1 MFIVKKIFNKSLKI
15 PLYRTY
21 TVNSKVIEVTKD
33 DTDIVTISMAYPPIN
48 CLNKEL
54 LNALNTSLMNVQKQK
69 CQGVILTSS
78 LSNIFSAGIDIKE
91 LYNRTEKQLIEYWT
105 TIQNMWLTLYN
116 LEIPIA
122 AAINGS
128 SPAAG
133 CLLAMSCEYRILVE
147 GKHTIGLN
155 ETQLGIVAPEW
166 MKALYIDI
174 IGYRRA
180 ELALLQGTLFHPK
193 EALEI
198 GLVDELALNK
208 ANAIERCQNY
218 IKSFKNIPFKGRQKT
233 KMELRKHNSLW
244 LKANANSDLNKFLTF
259 IQSPNVQANLKLYIE
274 ALKNKNV

>member
-33 DTDIVTISMAYPPIN
+33 DTDIATISMAYPPVN

-128 SPAAG
+128 CPAAG
-133 CLLAMSCEYRILVE
+133 CVLAMSCEYRILVE

-155 ETQLGIVAPEW
+155 ETQLGIFAPEW
-166 MKALYIDI
+166 TKALYIDI

>member
-33 DTDIVTISMAYPPIN
+33 DTDIATISMAYPPVN

-54 LNALNTSLMNVQKQK
+54 LNALNTSLINVQKQK

-128 SPAAG
+128 CPAAG
-133 CLLAMSCEYRILVE
+133 CVLAMSCEYRILVE

-155 ETQLGIVAPEW
+155 ETQLGIFAPEW
-166 MKALYIDI
+166 TKALYIDI

>member
-1 MFIVKKIFNKSLKI
+1 MFIVKRIFNKNLQI

-21 TVNSKVIEVTKD
+21 TVNSKIIEVTKD
-33 DTDIVTISMAYPPIN
+33 DIDIATISMAHPPVN

-78 LSNIFSAGIDIKE
+78 LSNIFSAGIDLKE
-91 LYNRTEKQLIEYWT
+91 IYNRTEKQLSEYWT
-105 TIQNMWLTLYN
+105 TIQNTWLTLYN

-128 SPAAG
+128 SPAGG
-133 CLLAMSCEYRILVE
+133 CILAMSCEYRILVE
-147 GKHTIGLN
+147 GKYTIGLN
-155 ETQLGIVAPEW
+155 ETQLGITVSEW
-166 MKALYIDI
+166 MRALYVDI

-233 KMELRKHNSLW
+233 KMELRKHNSSW
-244 LKANANSDLNKFLTF
+244 LKANANSDLNEFITF
-259 IQSPNVQANLKLYIE
+259 VQSPNVQANLKLYIE
-274 ALKNKNV
+274 ALQNKNV